1 MKEKNKKQ
9 RDKSESFHL
18 SKPWD
23 SYAHGWHG
31 DKVVAW
37 QWWQSFWSRRCAVA
51 TVCRTMK
58 VVKNLHCAPMEKK
71 KNKKGWTPLVVADDD
86 SRIRVWIVKKFAFVD
101 ALQMSTFASYFSVVA
116 SQVGMPHDGL
126 VIVTVVSQWRWR
138 WSLSQRW
145 LPWWSRF
152 GVKGFAFCHGRR
164 SRGGWFS
171 SEAETSMVVRP
182 VVDDTMFGVER
193 EVRLVERVVVEAS
206 LGGLWWW
213 RFREDLESLVVMMEA
228 KKEQLMDVRVT
239 DFICYYDVM
248 STSNFL

>member
-1 MKEKNKKQ
+1 
-9 RDKSESFHL
+9 
-18 SKPWD
+18 
-23 SYAHGWHG
+23 
-31 DKVVAW
+31 
-37 QWWQSFWSRRCAVA
+37 
-51 TVCRTMK
+51 
-58 VVKNLHCAPMEKK
+58 
-71 KNKKGWTPLVVADDD
+71 
-86 SRIRVWIVKKFAFVD
+86 
-101 ALQMSTFASYFSVVA
+101 
-116 SQVGMPHDGL
+116 
-126 VIVTVVSQWRWR
+126 
-138 WSLSQRW
+138 
-145 LPWWSRF
+145 
-152 GVKGFAFCHGRR
+152 VKGFAFCHGRR